1 MNGYEVREKLD
12 DYKAYVK
19 RFSGAKIKCMKD
31 YVQQT
36 VSPNP
41 DHIVIHVGTNDL
53 SSKKESTEIS
63 TAIVGLALKLKS
75 DTDTCQIS
83 VSNVTTRNDQYL
95 NPLSANPTKLSNTL
109 KQFDGISCL
118 KG

>member
-12 DYKAYVK
+12 NYKVYVK
-19 RFSGAKIKCMKD
+19 SFSGAKIKCMKD

-36 VSPNP
+36 IISNPN
-41 DHIVIHVGTNDL
+41 HIVTHVGTNDL

-75 DTDTCQIS
+75 DTDTCQI
-83 VSNVTTRNDQYL
+83 
-95 NPLSANPTKLSNTL
+95 
-109 KQFDGISCL
+109 QFQM
-118 KG
+118 